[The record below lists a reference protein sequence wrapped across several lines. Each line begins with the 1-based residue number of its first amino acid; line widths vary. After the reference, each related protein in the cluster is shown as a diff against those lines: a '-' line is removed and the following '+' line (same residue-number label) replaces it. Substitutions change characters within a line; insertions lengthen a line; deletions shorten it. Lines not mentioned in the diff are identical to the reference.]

1 MSKLTTHNDEPV
13 LETAFQPDFIRRL
26 CKIIQTCQPPKGL
39 AVTGYWG
46 SGKTSALKQ
55 LYYHLSG
62 DLPPG
67 CIAKPPIDALYKD
80 TSLVPIWFEAWR
92 FQHETQPIV
101 ALLNEIRVKIGLL
114 HHLTDKAKLLSH
126 VAVLGSLTLF
136 DEIIKTASAGLMQ
149 PNLSGLS
156 AVGEQWEKER
166 YLNKLPSAEL
176 AGLLEEAIQKAIGKK
191 KRLLIFID
199 DLDRCLPTASLRLLE
214 GIRIYLNLRNC
225 IVVFGMDQRQLEQSL
240 MQALPGLDKDKDQK
254 YFASEYLEKIC
265 QDIHP
270 LPLPDKQDKAA
281 YFLKLLEALSFD
293 ETACQQIGTILK
305 KFDCLPANP
314 RKIKAL
320 VNRVALTLRE
330 VPPESGPTI
339 KTRQYKLLLATAIIA
354 TFHKELYEQLES
366 SPQYIN
372 AVYEYNRADA
382 VQRTDFKPL
391 AALIPSRVWGKSLP
405 VNPSDSNVFRLHE
418 LLDDLKAI
426 TEEELTPYL
435 RLRR

>member
-80 TSLVPIWFEAWR
+80 TSLVLIWFEAWR

-114 HHLTDKAKLLSH
+114 HRLTDTANKIIQ
-126 VAVLGSLTLF
+126 VAALGSLTLF

-240 MQALPGLDKDKDQK
+240 MQALPGLDKDQK

-281 YFLKLLEALSFD
+281 YFLKLLKALSFD
-293 ETACQQIGTILK
+293 ETICQQIGTILK

-372 AVYEYNRADA
+372 AVYEYNSADPG
-382 VQRTDFKPL
+382 QRTDFKPL
-391 AALIPSRVWGKSLP
+391 AALIPSREGNKSLP

-418 LLDDLKAI
+418 LLDDLEEI